1 MMRRWTVSLLG
12 VLLLA
17 ALACGPLGSLAD
29 MATGSEAGTASS
41 LWSDVPALPGADQVD
56 LEMPLFVRLAV
67 EAASKAM
74 MSEAG
79 DSAGSLEFIAY
90 TTGQTAEEVMAYYT
104 PQRMAAEGWTAGD
117 QPGCGLASAVDEQVG
132 GMCVFAK
139 EGDDLSSGLFIVI
152 TPEDGTTSLFYIRID
167 ANADALATA
176 ESDY

>member
-1 MMRRWTVSLLG
+1 MMRRWTGSLLG
-12 VLLLA
+12 VVLLA
-17 ALACGPLGSLAD
+17 ALACGPLSSLPGGS
-29 MATGSEAGTASS
+29 SAGTASS
-41 LWSDVPALPGADQVD
+41 LWSDVPPFPGADEVD
-56 LEMPLFVRLAV
+56 VELPLFVRLAV
-67 EAASKAM
+67 EAASKAI

-79 DSAGSLEFIAY
+79 DSAGKLEFIAY

-117 QPGCGLASAVDEQVG
+117 QPGCGTASAADEQLG

-139 EGDDLSSGLFIVI
+139 EGDALNSGLFLVI

-167 ANADALATA
+167 ANPEALATT